1 MILDGAFIVILV
13 IALVV
18 GYQKGVIQPLMSQVF
33 FFGALFIIYRE
44 RVPYLAALQ
53 RYLHANIVLAI
64 FFAFLLAVIAG
75 YIGNT
80 VGLALHRMPIARGI
94 DGFLG
99 IFVNV
104 AIAVA
109 AIYFILG
116 GLITLDRAFGPVTST
131 AKLTSAQITTLSQ
144 LLNSNPIATA
154 LVDPND
160 LKKLQAET
168 KAGQTASLDTV
179 SQLDQL
185 SKAYSE
191 FVKPQLKTSRLAPY
205 IMRFGQKVPIIGHY
219 GPNDLPK

>member
-33 FFGALFIIYRE
+33 FFGALILIYRE
-44 RVPYLAALQ
+44 RDPYLAGLQ
-53 RYLHANIVLAI
+53 KYLHANIVLAI
-64 FFAFLLAVIAG
+64 FFALMLAVIAG

-99 IFVNV
+99 VFVNV
-104 AIAVA
+104 AIALA

-116 GLITLDRAFGPVTST
+116 GLITLDKAFGPVTST
-131 AKLTSAQITTLSQ
+131 AKLTSAQITAFSK
-144 LLNSNPIATA
+144 LLNSNPLATA
-154 LVDPND
+154 LVDPKD
-160 LKKLQAET
+160 LKKLQTEA
-168 KAGQTASLDTV
+168 KGGQTTSLNTV

-185 SKAYSE
+185 SKAYTE
-191 FVKPQLKTSRLAPY
+191 FVKPQLKTSRTAPF
-205 IMRFGQKVPIIGHY
+205 IMRFGQKLPLIGHF
-219 GPNDLPK
+219 GPRDLPR

>member
-1 MILDGAFIVILV
+1 MILDGLFLLILV

-33 FFGALFIIYRE
+33 FFGALFLIYRE
-44 RVPYLAALQ
+44 RDSYLAGLQ
-53 RYLHANIVLAI
+53 HYLHANVILAI
-64 FFAFLLAVIAG
+64 FFALLLAVIAG

-99 IFVNV
+99 VFVNV
-104 AIAVA
+104 AIALA

-116 GLITLDRAFGPVTST
+116 GLITLDRAFAPLNST
-131 AKLTSAQITTLSQ
+131 AKLSAAQITSLSQ
-144 LLNSNPIATA
+144 ILNSNPIATA
-154 LVDPND
+154 LVDPKD
-160 LKKLQAET
+160 LKKLQAEA

-185 SKAYSE
+185 SKAYTE

-205 IMRFGQKVPIIGHY
+205 IMRFGQKLPFVGHY
-219 GPNDLPK
+219 GPKDLPR